1 MENEDIACDR
11 NDDVEYEVIN
21 TVEEL
26 RELYDAPRQM
36 VIDKQQDRLDQYS
49 EQFLQLSPFSILST
63 VSASGLMDCS
73 PKGDYPGF
81 IKVLD
86 DRTIA
91 IPDRPG
97 NNRLDSI
104 TNIVEN
110 PQIGILLLVPGFGE
124 CLRVNGEARIV
135 TNKPLLEQFEYQG
148 KLPKSVI
155 VVAIKEVYF
164 HCAKAIA
171 RSQLWKE
178 AAQVDR
184 AVMPSL
190 GRIIM
195 AQVNAEAKEEEVRA
209 VEEGIEERLKTTLY

>member
-1 MENEDIACDR
+1 MENVDID
-11 NDDVEYEVIN
+11 YEVIS
-21 TVEEL
+21 TVDEL
-26 RELYDAPRQM
+26 RKLYDAPRQM

-49 EQFLQLSPFSILST
+49 KHFLQLSPFSILST

-81 IKVLD
+81 IKALD
-86 DRTIA
+86 NETIA

-110 PQIGILLLVPGFGE
+110 PQIGVLLLVPGFGE
-124 CLRVNGEARIV
+124 CLRINGEACVV
-135 TNKPLLEQFEYQG
+135 TNSSLLKQFEHQG
-148 KLPKSVI
+148 KLPRSVI

-178 AAQVDR
+178 EAKVDR
-184 AVMPSL
+184 SAMPSL
-190 GRIIM
+190 GRILM
-195 AQVNAEAKEEEVRA
+195 AQVNVEAKEEEVRA

>member
-1 MENEDIACDR
+1 MENVDID
-11 NDDVEYEVIN
+11 YEVIS
-21 TVEEL
+21 TVAEL

-49 EQFLQLSPFSILST
+49 KQFLQLSPFSILST

-86 DRTIA
+86 SKTIA

-110 PQIGILLLVPGFGE
+110 PQIGVLLLVPGFGE
-124 CLRVNGEARIV
+124 CLRINGEARIV
-135 TNKPLLEQFEYQG
+135 TNRSLLEQFEYQG
-148 KLPKSVI
+148 KLPKSLI

-178 AAQVDR
+178 ETKVDR
-184 AVMPSL
+184 EVMPSL
-190 GRIIM
+190 GRILM
-195 AQVNAEAKEEEVRA
+195 SQVNAEAQEEEVRA

>member
-1 MENEDIACDR
+1 MENENMMCDGSGGVKY
-11 NDDVEYEVIN
+11 DVIS
-21 TVEEL
+21 TAAEL

-49 EQFLQLSPFSILST
+49 EHFLQLSPFSILST
-63 VSASGLMDCS
+63 ASASGVMDCS

-86 DRTIA
+86 NKTIA

-110 PQIGILLLVPGFGE
+110 PQIGVLLMVPGFGE
-124 CLRVNGEARIV
+124 CLRINGEACIA
-135 TNKPLLEQFEYQG
+135 TNKSLLEQFEYQG

-178 AAQVDR
+178 TAQVDR
-184 AVMPSL
+184 TVMPSL

-195 AQVNAEAKEEEVRA
+195 AQINAEAKEEEVRA
-209 VEEGIEERLKTTLY
+209 IEEGVEERLKTTLY

>member
-1 MENEDIACDR
+1 MENVDIDY
-11 NDDVEYEVIN
+11 DVIS
-21 TVEEL
+21 TVAEL

-49 EQFLQLSPFSILST
+49 KQFLQLSPFSILST

-86 DRTIA
+86 SKTIA

-110 PQIGILLLVPGFGE
+110 PQIGVLLLVPGFGE
-124 CLRVNGEARIV
+124 CLRINGEARIV
-135 TNKPLLEQFEYQG
+135 TNRSLLEQFEYQG
-148 KLPKSVI
+148 KLPKSLI

-178 AAQVDR
+178 ETKVDR
-184 AVMPSL
+184 EVMPSL
-190 GRIIM
+190 GRILM
-195 AQVNAEAKEEEVRA
+195 SQVNAGAKEEEVRA